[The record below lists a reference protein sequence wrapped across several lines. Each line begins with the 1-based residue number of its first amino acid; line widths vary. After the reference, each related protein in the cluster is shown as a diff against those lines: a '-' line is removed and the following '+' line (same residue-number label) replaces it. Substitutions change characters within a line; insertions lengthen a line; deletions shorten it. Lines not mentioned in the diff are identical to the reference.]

1 MKRLVPLVLL
11 FLIMAC
17 KPAPKSETPVISAN
31 NAENT
36 KPEFPDELTAVFDA
50 HGGLAQWRAMKTL
63 NFEIPAGAR
72 EASGEI
78 HTIDLTSRK
87 DKIVMGDIEM
97 GFDGKAVWALDLQNT
112 YKGDPM
118 FYHNLMFYFFAMP
131 FVLGDNGIYY
141 GPTDPLVFEG
151 KSYPGLRI
159 GYGEGVGTSPKDE
172 YFIHYDTDTRQMA
185 WLGYTVTYRSGER
198 SDNVKWIR
206 YNDWSMTNGL
216 LLPKSITWH
225 DYEGRNVKGAKS
237 TTHFNNVAI
246 SDQAMPID
254 FYGMPINA
262 KIVEKP

>member
-1 MKRLVPLVLL
+1 MKSLVPLVLL
-11 FLIMAC
+11 FLITDC
-17 KPAPKSETPVISAN
+17 KPAPKAETSPISSGN
-31 NAENT
+31 GEIT
-36 KPEFPDELTAVFDA
+36 KPAFPEQLTAVFDA
-50 HGGLAQWRAMKTL
+50 HGGLARWRSMKTL
-63 NFEIPAGAR
+63 IFEIPATAR

-78 HTIDLTSRK
+78 HTVDLPSRK

-97 GFDGKAVWALDLQNT
+97 GFDGKAVWALDPQNT

-131 FVLGDNGIYY
+131 FVLGDHGIHY
-141 GPTDPLVFEG
+141 GHTDPLVYEG

-172 YFIHYDTDTRQMA
+172 YFIHYDPDTYQMA
-185 WLGYTVTYRSGER
+185 WLGYTVTYRSGEK

-206 YNDWSMTNGL
+206 YNDWSTTNGL
-216 LLPKSITWH
+216 LLPKSITWR
-225 DYEGRNVKGAKS
+225 DYEGRKIKGAKS
-237 TTHFNNVAI
+237 TTRFNNVDI
-246 SDQAMPID
+246 SDQAMPKD